1 MLCTI
6 RLNLSSIHL
15 FLPTI
20 KSFITEILG
29 NFFKEYDKS
38 IVTWLRYIKNSQTV
52 KKHILKNTNLK
63 SAHYNF
69 IIQLLFFTWHFVIQ
83 YSNKRSLWNTYT
95 PPLPLPPLET
105 LMKKMNRKCIWLEFF
120 FKSKECNSVE
130 NGSLPKIEVDLD
142 IIMINL

>member
-69 IIQLLFFTWHFVIQ
+69 IIQLFFSHDTLSYNTQ
-83 YSNKRSLWNTYT
+83 TRDLCETYT
-95 PPLPLPPLET
+95 PPPSSLGNIHEENEQ
-105 LMKKMNRKCIWLEFF
+105 KMHMIGIFF
-120 FKSKECNSVE
+120 
-130 NGSLPKIEVDLD
+130 
-142 IIMINL
+142 

>member
-69 IIQLLFFTWHFVIQ
+69 IIQLLFFKWHFVIQ

-95 PPLPLPPLET
+95 PPPPFLPWKHSWRKWTENAYDWNFFLNPRSVTQLKMALYPKLKLT
-105 LMKKMNRKCIWLEFF
+105 LILSW
-120 FKSKECNSVE
+120 
-130 NGSLPKIEVDLD
+130 
-142 IIMINL
+142 

>member
-6 RLNLSSIHL
+6 RLSSIHL

-52 KKHILKNTNLK
+52 KKHILKTQIQNLLTTISLYNYYFSHDTLSYNTQTRDLCETL
-63 SAHYNF
+63 
-69 IIQLLFFTWHFVIQ
+69 I
-83 YSNKRSLWNTYT
+83 
-95 PPLPLPPLET
+95 PPPLPPLET
-105 LMKKMNRKCIWLEFF
+105 FMKKMNRKCIWLEFF
-120 FKSKECNSVE
+120 LNPRSVTQ
-130 NGSLPKIEVDLD
+130 LKMALYPKLKLTLIL
-142 IIMINL
+142 LW

>member
-6 RLNLSSIHL
+6 RLSSIHL

-95 PPLPLPPLET
+95 PPPSSLGNINEENEQ
-105 LMKKMNRKCIWLEFF
+105 KMHMIGIF